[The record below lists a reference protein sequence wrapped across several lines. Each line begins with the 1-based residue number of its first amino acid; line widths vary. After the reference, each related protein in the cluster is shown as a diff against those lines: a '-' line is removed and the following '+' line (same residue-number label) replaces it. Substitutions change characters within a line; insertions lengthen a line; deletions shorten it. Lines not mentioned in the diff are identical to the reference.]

1 MKYPSLFKPLALTV
15 TVSLFSGCAAL
26 NDSVEKA
33 AGLTGMTDP
42 APETTNEAVDV
53 AGALANLRSVGFTES
68 DFGSPAAMRSAATM
82 LAALGSEWVQF
93 NGWTAEI
100 LESNER
106 YRERIRK
113 RDKQRLKKW
122 LIGTSA
128 SPGVLHLNDFSD
140 AEERLVRE
148 KMAPVSCFTESGE
161 VRDYSDYADA
171 EVIRDLAFANSPHL
185 AFESWKRAELESGNR
200 MTWEEYVDAR
210 IEKEMSRSRESWRWE
225 NAEQFLKTSHYYQ
238 GALRSWAENCSI
250 GTPVKYVHY
259 VLNTHFLDVRN
270 SLYAAAIDRVGANAA
285 YRMAQQAM
293 KTQVGALNSIA
304 QALWEASDTGQ
315 WETPK
320 QPLPA
325 FVGRSQGVL
334 VKHLGGMCSYFG
346 ASDSPEPDSDI
357 IDALAMALG
366 AEQRSIDRGF
376 HCLSWGDGNWEKIAS
391 MVSEESRLIRDYM
404 RQYSPVKN
412 GYLVPSWAY
421 PGPEHRDEIRWV
433 RARDYRRD
441 SGLSNMPVH
450 ERETCTTYAAKNSN
464 LMSWTYPA
472 CDTLE
477 ALNAAFDER
486 ESLMVPAGRLDA
498 FICVNRQGISSEPDL
513 TACPTLY
520 SRDSLASGHHKN

>member
-42 APETTNEAVDV
+42 APETTSEAVDV
-53 AGALANLRSVGFTES
+53 AGGLANLRSVGFIES

-82 LAALGSEWVQF
+82 LAALGSEWAQF

-100 LESNER
+100 LESNQR
-106 YRERIRK
+106 YRERIRE
-113 RDKQRLKKW
+113 RDEQRRKKW
-122 LIGTSA
+122 LIGNNA
-128 SPGVLHLNDFSD
+128 SPGVLHRNDFSD

-148 KMAPVSCFTESGE
+148 KMAPVTCFTESGE

-171 EVIRDLAFANSPHL
+171 EVIREVTFANMPRLAFQR
-185 AFESWKRAELESGNR
+185 WKRTELETGNR
-200 MTWEEYVDAR
+200 MTWDEYVDAR
-210 IEKEMSRSRESWRWE
+210 IETEMGREPWQWE
-225 NAEQFLKTSHYYQ
+225 DADEFLRTSHYRQ
-238 GALRSWAENCSI
+238 RALRSWAENCSI
-250 GTPVKYVHY
+250 GTPVEHVHY

-293 KTQVGALNSIA
+293 ETQVGTLNGIA
-304 QALWEASDTGQ
+304 QALWGASDTGQ
-315 WETPK
+315 WQTPK

-325 FVGRSQGVL
+325 YVGRSPGVL
-334 VKHLGGMCSYFG
+334 VQHLGGMCSYFG
-346 ASDSPEPDSDI
+346 ASGSRETNSDT

-366 AEQRSIDRGF
+366 AEQRSTDRGF

-391 MVSEESRLIRDYM
+391 MVSEESRLIRDYL

-421 PGPEHRDEIRWV
+421 PGPQQRDEIRSV

-441 SGLSNMPVH
+441 SGFSNRPVH
-450 ERETCTTYAAKNSN
+450 ERETCTTYAAKHSN
-464 LMSWTYPA
+464 IVSWTYPA

-486 ESLMVPAGRLDA
+486 ESLMVSAGRRAA
-498 FICVNRQGISSEPDL
+498 FICVNSQGISSEPDL

-520 SRDSLASGHHKN
+520 SRTSLASGQHKN